1 MTSAL
6 FILALLQMSASEDA
20 CTLLQSQSKIESK
33 LTTHTW
39 LGKPSDL
46 VPMLQFV
53 EKMAT
58 VSPPERNMSGLSFIW
73 DIVNGTLLPGLVEAH
88 DFGQEQIDASKDKVV
103 ECITTAETAMGDVY
117 TKGNTSSTA
126 QTTHSTCRTD
136 EEVER
141 DNMTTLCTDL
151 SDFVTTENFPT
162 IESPAEV
169 EALRPILK
177 RYKNLAI
184 TFAAKDGACNSST
197 TVHDTKVGE
206 CNGDQSQFEGDFCL
220 YRDALLAVDSDYT
233 TCNTRD
239 NSSHQSL
246 VQELEGKVINWK
258 AEYKAIKK
266 ILCYLNVWLYD
277 DNTSTVNTA
286 ETCKTDEIDTTA
298 MDIAYPTLPDEKV
311 INVAPVAE
319 YPGSDNWADTYNG
332 LDSPHNEDIIDCVD
346 L

>member
-20 CTLLQSQSKIESK
+20 STLLQSRSKIESK
-33 LTTHTW
+33 LTSDTW
-39 LGKPSDL
+39 LGKPGDL
-46 VPMLQFV
+46 TPMLQFV

-58 VSPPERNMSGLSFIW
+58 LSPPERNMSGLSFIW

-88 DFGQEQIDASKDKVV
+88 AFGQQQIVASKDKVV
-103 ECITTAETAMGDVY
+103 ECITDAETKMENVY
-117 TKGNTSSTA
+117 TLGNTSSGLK
-126 QTTHSTCRTD
+126 TTVTECRSSEKD
-136 EEVER
+136 ERE
-141 DNMTTLCTDL
+141 NMTSLCDDL
-151 SDFVTTENFPT
+151 SDFVTNTVFPN
-162 IESPAEV
+162 IPDPADV
-169 EALRPILK
+169 VALRPILK
-177 RYKNLAI
+177 RYKTLA
-184 TFAAKDGACNSST
+184 TEFAAKDAACNSSSAT
-197 TVHDTKVGE
+197 HENEAGS
-206 CNGDQSQFEGDFCL
+206 CNTDQRQFESAFCQ
-220 YRDALLAVDSDYT
+220 YRDALVAADSEYT
-233 TCNTRD
+233 TCNDRD

-246 VQELEGKVINWK
+246 VQELQGKVINWK

-298 MDIAYPTLPDEKV
+298 MDIAYPTLPDAKV